1 MIAIAVEV
9 VTAIVT
15 VYVVAEVVRVA
26 SEPLEGLSLKLRT
39 QAGAAV
45 FDCQKLVNYPVKA
58 DF

>member
-1 MIAIAVEV
+1 VVAIAVEV

-26 SEPLEGLSLKLRT
+26 SEPLAGLSLKLRT

-45 FDCQKLVNYPVKA
+45 FDYQKLVYYPV
-58 DF
+58 

>member
-1 MIAIAVEV
+1 MVAIGVEV

-26 SEPLEGLSLKLRT
+26 SEPLAGLSEKPRT

-45 FDCQKLVNYPVKA
+45 FDSQKLVYYPVKA